1 MYYVNRE
8 QLELRLQCIPSIAEA
23 MREIGVIWDGSKVQG
38 LAQERALHLAIE
50 TVTDV
55 GSYLIDGFI
64 MRDASSYEDIIE
76 INAEEQVFPR
86 ELTPVLIE
94 LVRLR
99 KPLVQEYYAWPS
111 LELHPFLAVLPDV
124 LETFASSVRQYVE
137 RELGAFQS

>member
-8 QLELRLQCIPSIAEA
+8 QIAVRLQALPEIAAALQTLAEQ
-23 MREIGVIWDGSKVQG
+23 WDGNILQG

-55 GSYLIDGFI
+55 GSFLIDGFI

-76 INAEEQVFPR
+76 ITSGEGVYPDHLKPF
-86 ELTPVLIE
+86 LIN

-99 KPLVQEYYAWPS
+99 KALVQDYYEWQHDD
-111 LELHPFLAVLPDV
+111 LHPLLVQLPEAIEQYREAVKHYL
-124 LETFASSVRQYVE
+124 QQ
-137 RELGAFQS
+137 ELV